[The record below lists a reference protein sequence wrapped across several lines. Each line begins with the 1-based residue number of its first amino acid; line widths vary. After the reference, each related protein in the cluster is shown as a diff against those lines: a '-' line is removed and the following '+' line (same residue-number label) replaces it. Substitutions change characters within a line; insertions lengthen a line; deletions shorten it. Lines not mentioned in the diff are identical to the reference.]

1 MTTRLR
7 RLLGLALFA
16 ALLPAAAA
24 SAAPRELNVAM
35 LRTAADGQAPA
46 NGERSESGAVAE
58 LNDALARELCQRL
71 AVRCNR
77 QLLPFAEIIPGVESG
92 RYQLG
97 VGNVLRTP
105 EREQRVLFSNPLWRS
120 SSRLVG
126 TPAALRRQRAA
137 PGAGN
142 GDELRPQSLRA
153 LRVAVQRGTQQHA
166 LMLRLAPAQ
175 ELTLVETS
183 TSGEA
188 MTALL
193 DGRAEFALLPMRSA
207 YFLIAGLAPGSVEFA
222 GPALTEDGL
231 GGSVHLILPKNEEA
245 LRREVDAALDA
256 MRADGTFQ
264 RIVRRHM
271 PFLAD

>member
-1 MTTRLR
+1 MTTRTRR
-7 RLLGLALFA
+7 RLRLALFA
-16 ALLPAAAA
+16 ALLPAMAA

-35 LRTAADGQAPA
+35 LRTAAEPPA
-46 NGERSESGAVAE
+46 THGERGESSAIAE
-58 LNDALARELCQRL
+58 LNEALVRELCQRL
-71 AVRCNR
+71 AARCS
-77 QLLPFAEIIPGVESG
+77 QQALPFAEIIPGVESG

-97 VGNVLRTP
+97 AGNVLRTP
-105 EREQRVLFSNPLWRS
+105 EREQRVLFSRPLWRS

-126 TPAALRRQRAA
+126 TPAAVRRQRAA
-137 PGAGN
+137 LGAGN
-142 GDELRPQSLRA
+142 DDEMRPQSLRG

-166 LMLRLAPAQ
+166 LMQRLAPAQ
-175 ELTLVETS
+175 ALTLVDTS
-183 TSGEA
+183 SSGEA
-188 MTALL
+188 LSALL

-222 GPALTEDGL
+222 GPALTDDGL
-231 GGSVHLILPKNEEA
+231 GGSVHLILPRGEEV
-245 LRREVDAALDA
+245 LRRDVDAALDA